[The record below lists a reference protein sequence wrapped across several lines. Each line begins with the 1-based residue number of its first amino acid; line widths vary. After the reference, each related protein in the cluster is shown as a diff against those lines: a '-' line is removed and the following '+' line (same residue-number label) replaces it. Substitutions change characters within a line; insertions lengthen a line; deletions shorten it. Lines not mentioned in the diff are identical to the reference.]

1 MAAKSGATR
10 VEQKRA
16 PNPTGKAVEEKIKR
30 LTCKRKGK
38 LAQLT
43 KQKNDLAQFMENE
56 HNVKFIKDES
66 LQIGRASC
74 RERV

>member
-10 VEQKRA
+10 VEHKRA

-30 LTCKRKGK
+30 LKCERKGK

-43 KQKNDLAQFMENE
+43 KQKNDLEQFKEN
-56 HNVKFIKDES
+56 
-66 LQIGRASC
+66 
-74 RERV
+74 